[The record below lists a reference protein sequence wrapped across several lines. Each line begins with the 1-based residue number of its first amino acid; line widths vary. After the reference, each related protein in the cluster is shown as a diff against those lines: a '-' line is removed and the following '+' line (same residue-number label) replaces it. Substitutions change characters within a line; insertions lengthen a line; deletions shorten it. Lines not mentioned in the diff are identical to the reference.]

1 MHDVC
6 IRHRLPHLSLMA
18 AVPVLLRPARLQ
30 CLRLHGWQSRDN
42 TWLGKTTP
50 PVVPELPAASKA
62 EGNDGAI
69 RHRHH
74 RVPLANANFPRDR
87 SFTSRQA
94 FCHARWGITVDALTL
109 VDHAA

>member
-1 MHDVC
+1 MHHVC
-6 IRHRLPHLSLMA
+6 INTSAFRTTGCG
-18 AVPVLLRPARLQ
+18 PVLLRPFYWLQ
-30 CLRLHGWQSRDN
+30 RLRLHGWQSRDN